1 MRGDIFITLIVA
13 FMFSGIVRKL
23 KSAAELV
30 KFVGKGWS

>member
-13 FMFSGIVRKL
+13 FMFSEIVRKL
-23 KSAAELV
+23 KSTAELV